1 MAKSLNL
8 SFFPLK
14 IITIFNFLFPIIFL
28 FASIYLPQSEATSN
42 NEINT
47 KNSNVCQ
54 NEKYSLQ
61 ILVLFDI
68 SQEDFNYFK
77 NQQRRIEKVLR
88 HINLITKESSSNF
101 YGLIAFH
108 RSPVVLN
115 PINSLESSNVDKVIE
130 QIHSLRPRRH
140 LETSPAKALIKGTQ
154 LFSENSN
161 NSKNIIL
168 LVHNGENTD
177 MVNES
182 IEAITKLS
190 SKNVSV
196 FAIAGESFNEKTL
209 LSYTNEEKGRILSGQ
224 KSENLFISTLD
235 KASY

>member
-1 MAKSLNL
+1 MAKGLKV

-14 IITIFNFLFPIIFL
+14 IITIFNFLFPIIFFL
-28 FASIYLPQSEATSN
+28 ASIFLLQSEAASN

-47 KNSNVCQ
+47 KNSNGCQ
-54 NEKYSLQ
+54 NEKNSFQ

-68 SQEDFNYFK
+68 SQEDFDYFK

-88 HINLITKESSSNF
+88 HINLITKESSSKF

-115 PINSLESSNVDKVIE
+115 PLNSLESSNVDKVIE

-140 LETSPAKALIKGTQ
+140 LETSPAKALIIGTQ
-154 LFSENSN
+154 LFSETSN

-182 IEAITKLS
+182 IEAMYVLN
-190 SKNVSV
+190 SKEDLRVMDYLVKFSLIFKIWV
-196 FAIAGESFNEKTL
+196 FN
-209 LSYTNEEKGRILSGQ
+209 
-224 KSENLFISTLD
+224 
-235 KASY
+235 